1 MEPIKANYRFSDVDL
16 NDEAKGLLAHQDRL
30 NANASIIKQKKVTY
44 DLMGLQPGD
53 MVLDVGCGLGD
64 DVYAMSAIIGESG
77 QAYGVCNSDLMINTA
92 KQRFSANNVSFEN
105 QDVYQLRFDDNTF
118 DSVRA
123 DRVFIHLDSAEKA
136 LAEMLRVLKPGG
148 SVVINEPDFRSFL
161 FAPSFFDPRLNA
173 LYLDSICAA
182 VPAPYMGLELQP
194 LFRQHKRLNAI
205 HVRTALLEFYD
216 PKECLDV
223 FVIEDTLNALV
234 NAEALTKEH
243 ADDCYQAMM
252 QCKDDGLLLAT
263 ASQYAV
269 VARLDDC

>member
-30 NANASIIKQKKVTY
+30 NANASIIKQKKVSY

-161 FAPSFFDPRLNA
+161 FSSSFVDPKLNA
-173 LYLDSICAA
+173 LYVEHICRS
-182 VPAPYMGLELQP
+182 VPAPYMGLALQP
-194 LFRQHKRLNAI
+194 LFRQHKCLTAI

-216 PKECLDV
+216 PQECLDV

-234 NAEALTKEH
+234 NAAALTKEH
-243 ADDCYQAMM
+243 ADHCYQAMM